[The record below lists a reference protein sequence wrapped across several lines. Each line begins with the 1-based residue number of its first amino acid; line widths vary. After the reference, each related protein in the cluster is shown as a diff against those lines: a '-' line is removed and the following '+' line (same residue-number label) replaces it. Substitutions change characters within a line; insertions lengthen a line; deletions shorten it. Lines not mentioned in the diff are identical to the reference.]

1 MFGRG
6 KNEIVEIKT
15 GTLNAFYIDRIS
27 ENRIKT
33 NKINASEDIIIALLS
48 DASESEFQNLFDE
61 FLAQNEE
68 FDRFKFQQYLSQNG
82 FYSFTFNQ
90 WQHMVPGQEW

>member
-6 KNEIVEIKT
+6 NNEVLKIKT
-15 GTLNAFYIDRIS
+15 GNLNAFYIDQIS
-27 ENRIKT
+27 QNRLKT
-33 NKINASEDIIIALLS
+33 NKINSSADVIIALLS
-48 DASESEFQNLFDE
+48 DASETEFQDLFEE
-61 FLAQNEE
+61 FMAINDE
-68 FDRFKFQQYLSQNG
+68 FDRFKFQQHLSHNG

>member
-6 KNEIVEIKT
+6 KNEFVEIKT

-48 DASESEFQNLFDE
+48 DATESEFQNLFDE
-61 FLAQNEE
+61 FVAQNEE
-68 FDRFKFQQYLSQNG
+68 FDRFKFQKY
-82 FYSFTFNQ
+82 
-90 WQHMVPGQEW
+90 

>member
-6 KNEIVEIKT
+6 NDEVLKIKT
-15 GTLNAFYIDRIS
+15 GNLNAFYIDQIS
-27 ENRIKT
+27 QNRLKT
-33 NKINASEDIIIALLS
+33 NKINSSADVIIALLS
-48 DASESEFQNLFDE
+48 DASETEFQGLFEE
-61 FLAQNEE
+61 FMAINDE
-68 FDRFKFQQYLSQNG
+68 FDRFKFQKHLSQNG

>member
-6 KNEIVEIKT
+6 NDEVVEIKT
-15 GTLNAFYIDRIS
+15 GILNAFYIDLIS
-27 ENRIKT
+27 QNRLKT
-33 NKINASEDIIIALLS
+33 NKINASADVIIAMFS
-48 DASESEFQNLFDE
+48 DANKTEFQDLFDE
-61 FLAQNEE
+61 FMAQNEE
-68 FDRFKFQQYLSQNG
+68 FDRFKFQKHLSQNG